1 MVHDEKA
8 AVAIILGKM
17 KPKAPHEAEEHMEM
31 HPDES
36 LHAIAGELLD
46 AIHAKDVSGMADA
59 LKAFFH
65 VADAM
70 PHEEGEHVSEEKE
83 HGYEE

>member
-1 MVHDEKA
+1 MIHDEKA
-8 AVAIILGKM
+8 AVAIILGKI
-17 KPKAPHEAEEHMEM
+17 KPKGAAHHVAEEHMES

-36 LHAIAGELLD
+36 LHAIAEEVLQ
-46 AIHAKDVSGMADA
+46 AIHGRDAAALADA

-70 PHEEGEHVSEEKE
+70 PHEEGEHIPEEHE
-83 HGYEE
+83 YE

>member
-1 MVHDEKA
+1 MIHDEKA
-8 AVAIILGKM
+8 AVAIILGKI
-17 KPKAPHEAEEHMEM
+17 KPKGAGHAAEEHMES

-36 LHAIAGELLD
+36 LHAISEEVLHAVKAGD
-46 AIHAKDVSGMADA
+46 ASALADA

-70 PHEEGEHVSEEKE
+70 PHEEGEHVPEERE
-83 HGYEE
+83 YE

>member
-1 MVHDEKA
+1 MVHDDKA

-17 KPKAPHEAEEHMEM
+17 KPKAPHAAEEHMEE

-46 AIHAKDVSGMADA
+46 CIHAKDVEGMASA

-70 PHEEGEHVSEEKE
+70 PHEEGEHVSEEEE